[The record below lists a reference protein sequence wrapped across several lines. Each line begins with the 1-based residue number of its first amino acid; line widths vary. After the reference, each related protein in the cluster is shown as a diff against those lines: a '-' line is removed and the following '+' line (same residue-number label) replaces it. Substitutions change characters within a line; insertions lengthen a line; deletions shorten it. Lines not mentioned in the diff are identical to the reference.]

1 MKRTISLLSLLAAIA
16 PCARAA
22 VLAVGEPLIAA
33 EAHFT
38 KEGSGS
44 VTHEGGGWYRFDPPA
59 EPLVTATLSLDM
71 SAACFRA
78 FNQVLVTVS
87 NANASTYMTATL
99 DTALPQWSSDVSSSF
114 TAPGGVST
122 REIHFPGVGAP
133 AALRDFRLAIEHA
146 SSGHPDSSCALPIRF
161 QVRMR
166 LTDYNLSSTLWDS
179 LDANL
184 SRSLPDGLSAAAQ
197 ATAETKRAELGAHA
211 ASLRSVARNASS
223 SNATKLAAYDG
234 LFFLRDSAARE
245 IEKAALAVEARV
257 REAGGSILHGVVSG
271 VDKVARDGVFVGC
284 YGAAASVSVARG
296 EAEAVQI
303 ALYPSAAMR
312 GVTATVSPLVSGAG
326 TRLDPSV
333 VTVVPV
339 GYVRPTY
346 PAYIPSADFR
356 DTVADP
362 ILEWATSLDLE
373 AERFQP
379 YWVEAS
385 VPTNAAPGVYSGSV
399 TFADR
404 DGHYVSVPLSVK
416 VRRFA
421 LPRHRTLPVVFSSSV
436 FTASTALQ
444 IAYERD
450 AAVLGE
456 LAEFLQAEDPDPSV
470 LSSGARAAWERVRRE
485 YGLLLSHNLP
495 YQNIYCSPS
504 IVHPKWIRDRRLA
517 DCPSIFTIGYDKVNP
532 SVDVVGRHVQ
542 VLGDQSSSIWFYGYD
557 EVSSASAYA
566 SMKRSFGSVKAAYP
580 QVKTFC
586 TALDGTFGRTSD
598 CLEEVDAWVD
608 PEDRFSGSGHQA
620 NAAEARARGK
630 QVWFY
635 PCNWPVIPWANFH
648 LENTAVANRIV
659 TGAASW
665 KKKTDGV
672 LYYSVDSPTPYIDTP
687 IISGGFDTFSA
698 GAEKTRLGNS
708 GWNRDITLTTT
719 STTPSTK
726 AERWESFATGVDRL
740 PPLRVRGQVYVDG
753 FRKSSGWGCHVELR
767 FNYVDKS
774 LGANGQEQNYID
786 VDVSRTGQWQDIDAT
801 IAPKGEAVNCL
812 LRVYAKSTDAKVVFR
827 DVRVEY
833 ADGRTVNRKLGVD
846 APLPRNTVVFENACY
861 GSFRSNGDGCLVY
874 PGPDGPSASLRLK
887 CVRDGIDD
895 YEYLHQLSNAVAAVR
910 AGRVAVPNSADFLT
924 RADAAL
930 AIPAAVCQSFTT
942 YAASGATLVAWRDE
956 MGDLLDEFESAQGL
970 CETDPVAFF
979 ESFESFSGADGD
991 SIAGF
996 TGNRGIGR
1004 WTASGSIVRRDQ
1016 TDAAHGTVFL
1026 RLDDTDA
1033 NQHNATLTLAAANS
1047 FPIPAEAPDGTGG
1060 VPFSLA
1066 FRRAPVPGDSSLTD
1080 CKLKMGAFCAVSNSW
1095 ARTSD
1100 GTALFSTPAAAGGIL
1115 AETDRWFRL
1124 RGRIVRTAVSGKTRF
1139 GIRADALA
1147 DARTDAPLWR
1157 AEPGESPWFLRLDT
1171 SLPGEELRFRE
1182 ITFFTYSSGQGRI
1195 DVDAIRFGPES
1206 APPSLIRFL

>member
-1 MKRTISLLSLLAAIA
+1 MWFS
-16 PCARAA
+16 
-22 VLAVGEPLIAA
+22 A
-33 EAHFT
+33 EGRGTVDFDPST
-38 KEGSGS
+38 
-44 VTHEGGGWYRFDPPA
+44 GWYTYTPA
-59 EPLVTATLSLDM
+59 ALADNTTATLTIDITNVVCRAYNQFWVEWENGNPSTAIRFSLLRALPAWDEVKTDVVIAAAGQSSTSVSLGGIGAPCRLRGM
-71 SAACFRA
+71 KFSAEHRTSSHPSSAATSPIRFRA
-78 FNQVLVTVS
+78 RLRMTDGSLSTTLWNPLADALSQSIDASFSSAAKSAGESKRASLR
-87 NANASTYMTATL
+87 NAT
-99 DTALPQWSSDVSSSF
+99 
-114 TAPGGVST
+114 
-122 REIHFPGVGAP
+122 
-133 AALRDFRLAIEHA
+133 AALRN
-146 SSGHPDSSCALPIRF
+146 
-161 QVRMR
+161 
-166 LTDYNLSSTLWDS
+166 T
-179 LDANL
+179 
-184 SRSLPDGLSAAAQ
+184 
-197 ATAETKRAELGAHA
+197 ATASGT
-211 ASLRSVARNASS
+211 SS
-223 SNATKLAAYDG
+223 ANRIAAYES
-234 LFFLRDSAARE
+234 LFAHRDSDARE
-245 IEKAALAVEARV
+245 IEKAALADEART
-257 REAGGSILHGVVSG
+257 REGCGEILHGVVSG
-271 VDKVARDGVFVGC
+271 VDKVARDGVFTGR
-284 YGAAASVSVARG
+284 YGAAASVSAARG

-326 TRLDPSV
+326 AKLDPSV

-362 ILEWATSLDLE
+362 ILEWATSLNLE

-399 TFADR
+399 TFADG
-404 DGHYVSVPLSVK
+404 DGHSVAIPLSVK

-436 FTASTALQ
+436 FTASTSLQ

-450 AAVLGE
+450 AAVLRE
-456 LAEFLQAEDPDPSV
+456 LADFLQAEDPDPSV
-470 LSSGARAAWERVRRE
+470 LSSGARAAWERVRRM

-532 SVDVVGRHVQ
+532 SVDVVGRHVEA
-542 VLGDQSSSIWFYGYD
+542 LGDRSSSIWFYGYD

-620 NAAEARARGK
+620 NAVEARARGK

-672 LYYSVDSPTPYIDTP
+672 LYYCVDSPTPYIDTP

-698 GAEKTRLGNS
+698 GAEKTRLGNC

-726 AERWESFATGVDRL
+726 AERWESFANDVDRL

-774 LGANGQEQNYID
+774 LGQNGQEQNYID

-833 ADGRTVNRKLGVD
+833 ADGRTVNRKLGAD
-846 APLPRNTVVFENACY
+846 SPLPRDTVVFENACY

-895 YEYLHQLSNAVAAVR
+895 YEYLHQLSNAVAAVLS
-910 AGRVAVPNSADFLT
+910 GRVAVPDTADFLA

-930 AIPAAVCQSFTT
+930 AIPAEVCQSFTS

-1182 ITFFTYSSGQGRI
+1182 ITFFTYSTGQGRI
-1195 DVDAIRFGPES
+1195 DVDAIRFGPEP
-1206 APPSLIRFL
+1206 APPFLIRFL